1 MDLTFDPF
9 IGKPVRKDLKPVRIG
24 RKVFNFLCLGKL
36 QTVCVW
42 GGCFQVEYVEGTA
55 LVLGF
60 EDPMVRTDDTPVKRC
75 LQTRWPY
82 IELLWTTDRSP
93 SLN

>member
-1 MDLTFDPF
+1 M
-9 IGKPVRKDLKPVRIG
+9 RS
-24 RKVFNFLCLGKL
+24 
-36 QTVCVW
+36 
-42 GGCFQVEYVEGTA
+42 QVEYVEGTA

-75 LQTRWPY
+75 LQTKWPY

>member
-1 MDLTFDPF
+1 MFKF
-9 IGKPVRKDLKPVRIG
+9 VYV
-24 RKVFNFLCLGKL
+24 
-36 QTVCVW
+36 VCIDV
-42 GGCFQVEYVEGTA
+42 CSQVEYVEGTA

-75 LQTRWPY
+75 LQTKWPY